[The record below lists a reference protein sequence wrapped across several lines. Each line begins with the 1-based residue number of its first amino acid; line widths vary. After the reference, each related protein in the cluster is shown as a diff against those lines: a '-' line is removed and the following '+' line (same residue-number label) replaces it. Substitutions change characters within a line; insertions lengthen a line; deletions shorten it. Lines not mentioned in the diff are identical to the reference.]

1 MALRSR
7 SVSSC
12 KYISVQ
18 ASRYSSTATTA
29 TLNLIDAATNL
40 QVDTAVITYPSGNGS
55 VTYNFAAPGSGADS
69 ANGGVYIIHL
79 LENNIIQARHIL
91 VLHCDIDCCLV
102 KLTNELIACECD
114 CARCAKSL
122 AKAQKIFLLLNSA
135 KTAAETGN
143 NDQTNI
149 AALTR
154 DAYNK
159 YKKAKEI
166 CDLTCGCNC

>member
-1 MALRSR
+1 MALLVQ
-7 SVSSC
+7 SVSNC

-18 ASRYSSTATTA
+18 ASQYTAGVSGGTIK
-29 TLNLIDAATNL
+29 LIDAATN
-40 QVDTAVITYPSGNGS
+40 QVVDSNF
-55 VTYNFAAPGSGADS
+55 VTYPGSGYASWNFTVQTDNS
-69 ANGGVYIIHL
+69 TVGGVYL
-79 LENNIIQARHIL
+79 VTLEENGTQVEEKL
-91 VLHCDIDCCLV
+91 VLLHCDIDCCLV

-135 KTAAETGN
+135 KTAVDSSNIGDN
-143 NDQTNI
+143 NVSTNSYQ
-149 AALTR
+149 L

-159 YKKAKEI
+159 YTKAKEI